1 MTSEQRQAFLQ
12 ARAASRIHALTSG
25 VTQDDI
31 SAVTNGTGMVTIP
44 IRTGGS
50 IPGTQVAQVSQ
61 AATVN
66 TQNNTNI
73 NANAPGPFAGRA
85 AHRS

>member
-25 VTQDDI
+25 IQQDDI
-31 SAVTNGTGMVTIP
+31 SAVTNGTGMVTVPIP
-44 IRTGGS
+44 TGGS
-50 IPGTQVAQVSQ
+50 MPSTQIAQVSQ

-66 TQNNTNI
+66 TQNNTNT
-73 NANAPGPFAGRA
+73 NAP
-85 AHRS
+85 

>member
-25 VTQDDI
+25 IQQDDI
-31 SAVTNGTGMVTIP
+31 SAVTNGTGMVTVPIP
-44 IRTGGS
+44 TGGS
-50 IPGTQVAQVSQ
+50 MPGTQIAQVSQ

-66 TQNNTNI
+66 TQNNTNT
-73 NANAPGPFAGRA
+73 NAPGPFAGRA
-85 AHRS
+85 AHRP